1 MEFPVEVEVI
11 GLPSE
16 REQEYKISV
25 DQEKSTATTANYR
38 LPEKFTMK
46 PGKVRDT
53 CRIAFI
59 KTEEISNVALRL
71 YLKLEPTA
79 DFMLGQTE
87 CRSAII
93 YVSNVVAKPNWWTD
107 KVTRDYLGKYSDKK
121 YRLFIQETG
130 KADIDSDNV
139 EELRYYSII
148 FKHYLQKK
156 KDANEMVR
164 DDDGTE
170 MTVAL
175 VVG

>member
-1 MEFPVEVEVI
+1 MRKIYLFLGIMLVLGDCSKDAMKTYDGDNYLQFVKVVTDSSVCSFLAYPNDNELEFPVVVEVI

-16 REQEYKISV
+16 REHEYKISV

-107 KVTRDYLGKYSDKK
+107 KVTR
-121 YRLFIQETG
+121 E
-130 KADIDSDNV
+130 
-139 EELRYYSII
+139 
-148 FKHYLQKK
+148 
-156 KDANEMVR
+156 
-164 DDDGTE
+164 
-170 MTVAL
+170 
-175 VVG
+175 